1 MKPDSVKS
9 NSDITVAESANDWLR
24 QLQQASEPDFFIRWL
39 ALLRQELSSLEEAVL
54 VLGPADQ
61 GPFRPVITHPED
73 TPCSA
78 VLMRLCEQVMQM
90 RRPLSQRS
98 DTLTYWVVPIQQGG
112 ALLGVFG
119 VSAKSLSAAQ
129 RQWLQ
134 WGLGWILTRTETYQH
149 AGDSELSE
157 RLMLLLDLLMS
168 SIGGH
173 SLQDACQAVLSQA
186 AVNLNCDRISL
197 GFAAGQSVRMHTLS
211 NSAEFTRRI
220 DLVQAIESAMNEAVD
235 QGQSLLW
242 PAQQTGL
249 DTFQAHQALI
259 REQGNH
265 TVLTVPFIT
274 DADNYGAICFEWSS
288 PPDDRQP
295 ELAESIASVLGRIL
309 LEKRQSELSL
319 PSYLGRRTKQLGKRL
334 FGPRYLGTKLL
345 LLLCISVS
353 AFFYIAEGTFRLSAD
368 ARLEG
373 AMNRSLSAP
382 FDGYVMTAYY
392 RAGQTVT
399 EGEILAELDD
409 RDLRL
414 EQLRWQSQLTQYERQ
429 MRLSQAQRDTAQ
441 ARVAAAQVEQAEAQ
455 LALTNT
461 LLSRTQ
467 IRAPFTAL
475 ITQGDLSQDL
485 GLPVTKGQV
494 LFELAPLDEYR
505 LVLDLSETDMAH
517 IREGQQGQLV
527 LKAFP
532 ETRIDFEVIRVTPVA
547 EARDGKNLFRVEAE
561 VFQLLPAM
569 RPGMEGVAKVEVSE
583 RRLIWIWTRTLV
595 DWTRLQWWRWLGR

>member
-1 MKPDSVKS
+1 MKPDLVKS
-9 NSDITVAESANDWLR
+9 NSDIVATETSNDWLR
-24 QLQQASEPDFFIRWL
+24 QLQQASESDFFVRWL
-39 ALLRQELSSLEEAVL
+39 ALLRQELTGLDEAVL

-61 GPFRPVITHPED
+61 GPFKPVVTHPPH
-73 TPCSA
+73 TPCSSA
-78 VLMRLCEQVMQM
+78 LMRLCEQVMQL

-98 DTLTYWVVPIQQGG
+98 ESVIHWVVPIQQGD

-119 VSAKSLSAAQ
+119 LTAKSLSVEQ

-157 RLMLLLDLLMS
+157 RLMVLLDLLMS
-168 SIGGH
+168 SVGGQ

-186 AVNLNCDRISL
+186 AVNLDCDRIAL
-197 GFAAGQSVRMHTLS
+197 GFGSGRSVRMVTLS

-220 DLVQAIESAMNEAVD
+220 DLVQSIESAMNEAVD
-235 QGQSLLW
+235 QGHSLCW
-242 PAQQTGL
+242 PLQQASL
-249 DTFQAHQALI
+249 DTFSAHQALI

-265 TVLTVPFIT
+265 TVLTVPFMT
-274 DADNYGAICFEWSS
+274 DTENYGAICFEWAEV
-288 PPDDRQP
+288 PDERQP
-295 ELAESIASVLGRIL
+295 ELAESIASVVGRVL

-319 PSYLGRRTKQLGKRL
+319 LSYLGRRIKHIWKRL
-334 FGPRYLGTKLL
+334 VGPRYLGTKLL
-345 LLLCISVS
+345 VLLLILMST
-353 AFFYIAEGTFRLSAD
+353 FFVLAEGTFRLSAD

-373 AMNRSLSAP
+373 ALNRSLSAP
-382 FDGYVMTAYY
+382 FDSYVMAAHY
-392 RAGQTVT
+392 RAGQTVE
-399 EGEILAELDD
+399 EGEVLAELDD

-414 EQLRWQSQLTQYERQ
+414 EQLRWQSQLAQFERQ

-441 ARVAAAQVEQAEAQ
+441 ARVAAAQIEQAEAQ
-455 LALTNT
+455 LALSSS
-461 LLSRTQ
+461 LLNRTQ

-475 ITQGDLSQDL
+475 ITRGDLSQDL

-517 IREGQQGQLV
+517 IHEGQKGQLV

-532 ETRIDFEVIRVTPVA
+532 EVRIDFEVIRVTPVA

-561 VFQLLPAM
+561 IAQLLPAM
-569 RPGMEGVAKVEVSE
+569 RPGMEGVAKVEVSQQ
-583 RRLIWIWTRTLV
+583 RLIWIWTRTLV
-595 DWTRLQWWRWLGR
+595 DWSRLQLWKWLGR